1 MSLEETDVKQAFE
14 DVNTLLAGRPFAT
27 VVAAL
32 QDLLVASLCYACP
45 SQQEAKSLC
54 AEIHEDLQKTI
65 DKNFDH
71 YHSRKNSSTAAK
83 RRSH

>member
-1 MSLEETDVKQAFE
+1 MAIDELSVREAFE
-14 DVNTLLAGRPFAT
+14 QVNDLLAGRPFDT

-45 SQQEAKSLC
+45 DKQAAKKLC
-54 AEIHEDLQKTI
+54 EDIHTDLQKTI

-71 YHSRKNSSTAAK
+71 YHDPKNAAKAAK

>member
-1 MSLEETDVKQAFE
+1 MAINEFGVREAFE
-14 DVNTLLAGRPFAT
+14 EINERMAGRPFDV

-45 SQQEAKSLC
+45 DKAAAKALC
-54 AEIHEDLQKTI
+54 EDIHRDLQKTI
-65 DKNFDH
+65 DKNFEH
-71 YHSRKNSSTAAK
+71 YHDQKNAVSAAK